1 MKIQFVCLNQID
13 LLLNIISNRM
23 PLCSLRDCVSS
34 TPAAMARFN
43 MLHDSMIYYS
53 QRPGNVEIDTAGRL
67 RSVKCHFKICLG
79 ELEWVE
85 NDK

>member
-1 MKIQFVCLNQID
+1 
-13 LLLNIISNRM
+13 
-23 PLCSLRDCVSS
+23 
-34 TPAAMARFN
+34 MARFN
-43 MLHDSMIYYS
+43 MVHDSMIYYS